1 MLISRFELSVARRQ
15 LLHNRGQ
22 TLLTLG
28 VVATSVTLIVFLATL
43 IGGLQRRIIGDTT
56 SMIPHVVVSAPE
68 RLPLAPWELP
78 SATAPAAPLF
88 VGRVVKLEQRLRKIE
103 DWPAVVARLR
113 ELMPGGV
120 AARVAVAEGQGVVS
134 RESNR
139 KPVTLVGAVPA
150 EFTRVVDL
158 QSNLAAGR
166 YLGLNGGEAVIGYKL
181 AADLN
186 LRLGDRVRVLSSE
199 AVSADFLVAGIV
211 DTGIA
216 VIDRSSLFL
225 NLKDAQ
231 SLLNLGSAVTR
242 IGLRLDDVFDASR
255 QRERLEQYLPYEI
268 NDWMR
273 DNQRVLSG
281 IRAQNDSSRMII
293 VFTVL
298 ASGLAVASIMVMSVT
313 RKIQEIGILKAIGAK
328 SRQILVIFALQGLA
342 VCAAGAALGCAVG
355 WVLCDALGR
364 IEVVVSATGRTAQ
377 LFPVANEPFYYGLAA
392 GLAVVS
398 GVLASLYPAWSA
410 SRVDPIHVIRGQ

>member
-1 MLISRFELSVARRQ
+1 MISRFELSVARRQ

-43 IGGLQRRIIGDTT
+43 IGGLQRRIIRDTT

-68 RLPLAPWELP
+68 RIPIAAWELP
-78 SATAPAAPLF
+78 RALPPEAPLY
-88 VGRVVKLEQRLRKIE
+88 VGRVVKLEQRLRKID
-103 DWPAVVARLR
+103 DWPALVARLR
-113 ELMPGGV
+113 ELLPAGV
-120 AARVAVAEGQGVVS
+120 NAYAPVAEGQGVLS

-139 KPVTLVGAVPA
+139 KPVTIVGATPA

-158 QSNLAAGR
+158 QSSLAEGR
-166 YLGLNGGEAVIGYKL
+166 YAGLNGGEAVVGYKL

-199 AVSADFLVAGIV
+199 SVTADFLIAGIV

-225 NLKDAQ
+225 TLRDAQ
-231 SLLNLGSAVTR
+231 SLLNLGTAVTR
-242 IGLRLDDVFDASR
+242 VGLRLEAVFEAGR
-255 QRERLEQYLPYEI
+255 TRERLERYLPFEI

-281 IRAQNDSSRMII
+281 LRAQNDSSRMII
-293 VFTVL
+293 VFTVV
-298 ASGLAVASIMVMSVT
+298 AAALAVASIMVMSVT

-328 SRQILVIFALQGLA
+328 SRQILAIFALQGLV
-342 VCAAGAALGCAVG
+342 VCSIGAALGCAVG
-355 WVLCDALGR
+355 WGLCTALGR
-364 IEVVVSATGRTAQ
+364 IEVTVSATGRTAQ
-377 LFPVANEPFYYGLAA
+377 LFPVANDPFYYALAA
-392 GLAVVS
+392 GLAIVA
-398 GVLASLYPAWSA
+398 GLLASLYPAWSA
-410 SRVDPIHVIRGQ
+410 SRIDPIHVIRGQ

>member
-1 MLISRFELSVARRQ
+1 MISRFELSVAQRQ

-43 IGGLQRRIIGDTT
+43 IGGLQRRIINDTT
-56 SMIPHVVVSAPE
+56 SMIPHVVISAPE
-68 RLPLAPWELP
+68 RLPLAAWELP
-78 SATAPAAPLF
+78 GAAAADAPLY
-88 VGRVVKLEQRLRKIE
+88 VGRVVKLEQRLRKID
-103 DWPAVVARLR
+103 DWPALVGRLR
-113 ELMPGGV
+113 ELLPAGV

-139 KPVTLVGAVPA
+139 KPVTIIGAVPG

-158 QSNLAAGR
+158 QSNLAEGR
-166 YLGLNGGEAVIGYKL
+166 YVGLNSREAVVGYKL
-181 AADLN
+181 AQDLN

-199 AVSADFLVAGIV
+199 SVTADFLVAGIV

-225 NLKDAQ
+225 PLKDAQ
-231 SLLNLGSAVTR
+231 SLLNLGTAVTR
-242 IGLRLDDVFDASR
+242 VGLKLDEVFEADHV
-255 QRERLEQYLPYEI
+255 RELLERYLPFEI

-281 IRAQNDSSRMII
+281 IRAQNDSSNMII
-293 VFTVL
+293 TFTVL

-328 SRQILVIFALQGLA
+328 SRQILVIFALQGLV
-342 VCAAGAALGCAVG
+342 VCTAGAVLGCGIG
-355 WVLCDALGR
+355 WALCSALGR
-364 IEVVVSATGRTAQ
+364 IEVAVSATGRTAQ
-377 LFPVANEPFYYGLAA
+377 LFPVANEPFYYALAA
-392 GLAVVS
+392 GLAIVT
-398 GVLASLYPAWSA
+398 GLIASLYPAWNA
-410 SRVDPIHVIRGQ
+410 SRIDPIHVIRGQ

>member
-1 MLISRFELSVARRQ
+1 MIGRFELSVAKRQ
-15 LLHNRGQ
+15 MLHNRGQ

-43 IGGLQRRIIGDTT
+43 IGGLQRRIINDTT
-56 SMIPHVVVSAPE
+56 SMIPHVILSAPE
-68 RLPLAPWELP
+68 RVPLAAWELP
-78 SATAPAAPLF
+78 GADRPGAPLY

-103 DWPAVVARLR
+103 DWPALVARLR
-113 ELMPGGV
+113 ELVPTGV
-120 AARVAVAEGQGVVS
+120 RAGVPVAEGQGVVS

-139 KPVTLVGAVPA
+139 KPVTIVGAVPA

-158 QSNLAAGR
+158 QSNLVDGR
-166 YLGLNGGEAVIGYKL
+166 YVGLNGGEAVVGYKL
-181 AADLN
+181 ASDLN

-199 AVSADFLVAGIV
+199 AVTADFIVAGIV

-225 NLKDAQ
+225 PLKDAQ
-231 SLLNLGSAVTR
+231 SLLNLGTAVTR
-242 IGLRLDDVFDASR
+242 VGLKLEAVFEAGTL
-255 QRERLEQYLPYEI
+255 RERLERQLPFEI

-281 IRAQNDSSRMII
+281 LRAQNDSSNMII
-293 VFTVL
+293 VFTVV

-328 SRQILVIFALQGLA
+328 SRQILAIFALQGLA
-342 VCAAGAALGCAVG
+342 VCTAGAAIGCGVG
-355 WVLCDALGR
+355 WALCTALGT
-364 IEVVVSATGRTAQ
+364 IKVTVSATGRTAQ
-377 LFPVANEPFYYGLAA
+377 LFPVANDPFYYALAA
-392 GLAVVS
+392 GLAIVT
-398 GVLASLYPAWSA
+398 GLLASLYPAWNA